1 MIQLIVLTLILI
13 IFVFFLFKKEE
24 FQVDDETEAE
34 EELVIEEESFGEE
47 EEEESEIEKAINDQ
61 IEEINKKIKPVLML
75 PKKYSDYEPY
85 NETYESVQFKESEN
99 NKMTNKIED
108 IPILPPHKITPF
120 PCRTNQHVWDYTGV
134 HKVAPPSE
142 KCNGIDSAIVP
153 NPLSLIH
160 HPTNY
165 VI

>member
-34 EELVIEEESFGEE
+34 EALVIEEESFGEE

-85 NETYESVQFKESEN
+85 NETYESLHLF
-99 NKMTNKIED
+99 
-108 IPILPPHKITPF
+108 
-120 PCRTNQHVWDYTGV
+120 
-134 HKVAPPSE
+134 
-142 KCNGIDSAIVP
+142 
-153 NPLSLIH
+153 
-160 HPTNY
+160 
-165 VI
+165 